1 MRHSA
6 PEEILIRRDASR
18 RHGETAS
25 RHLRQAQPAR
35 ARASSFLQVTR
46 EQQPDGGTNRMP
58 EGGAPG
64 NRTRVGGENE
74 NSQLF
79 DITFLG

>member
-1 MRHSA
+1 MLVTSEKIDKRDYMQMRHSA

-46 EQQPDGGTNRMP
+46 EQQPDR
-58 EGGAPG
+58 G
-64 NRTRVGGENE
+64 NQQNA
-74 NSQLF
+74 
-79 DITFLG
+79 